1 MSQRYI
7 QGSSRSSMSSDTMVG
22 SSSDSDGKSREK
34 YDEDYLS
41 SKKKPRVQSVESSID
56 TESDTPPTE
65 AEKDFKPGRS
75 LGNKVKKAWKTV
87 KEKFSDKSNH
97 TPKTKKSIP
106 CEFKAYE
113 LSLSLDD
120 RTALWKENG
129 KNLFGNIK
137 ILAPDFKKSQAV
149 IADLIVKGGEDFAA
163 DEFNAADYAG
173 LGFDFFLTTMSHDAL
188 INPIRF
194 FTSKSVITSTKT
206 TADEFLANS
215 DEEFLAD
222 SEDALPLSNG
232 MLNKPIRLCASGI
245 GPELFSNQL
254 LDILREIPLTC
265 PVILDV
271 SSNNLGPD
279 EVLKLVRLMEEHPVI
294 YSLDLGNNPVCDDQ
308 KANSSLMQL
317 QKANSSMMQLFDALG
332 PVSRL
337 FLNNTGFND
346 QNGFFIESSLASNCC
361 LRHLSLQSNQL
372 THEGV
377 IAIIEAV
384 IPSDFADRAMTDS
397 ALTTVELQG
406 NYHGSSDAIADA
418 LRFALRDVYGDD
430 LGELPTLAPMFLGID
445 LSPSLLNKVKKFE
458 PHFSQLTSPRGNST
472 DERL

>member
-7 QGSSRSSMSSDTMVG
+7 QGTSRSSMSSDTIVR
-22 SSSDSDGKSREK
+22 SSSDSEGKSGEK
-34 YDEDYLS
+34 YDEESVS
-41 SKKKPRVQSVESSID
+41 SKKKPRVQSVESSSD
-56 TESDTPPTE
+56 TESDTSSTG
-65 AEKDFKPGRS
+65 AEKGSKPGRS
-75 LGNKVKKAWKTV
+75 LRGKIKKTWKNV
-87 KEKFSDKSNH
+87 KEKFSDNSNH

-113 LSLSLDD
+113 PSLSLDD

-137 ILAPDFKKSQAV
+137 ILAPDFKKSQDV
-149 IADLIVKGGEDFAA
+149 IADLILNGGEDFAA
-163 DEFNAADYAG
+163 DEFNALDYAG
-173 LGFDFFLTTMSHDAL
+173 LGFDFSSAMSHGAL
-188 INPIRF
+188 VNPMRF
-194 FTSKSVITSTKT
+194 FTAKPVITTTKT
-206 TADEFLANS
+206 TAEEFLANS

-222 SEDALPLSNG
+222 SEDAPPLSSDT
-232 MLNKPIRLCASGI
+232 LNKPIRLCASGI

-271 SSNNLGPD
+271 SSNNLGPV
-279 EVLKLVRLMEEHPVI
+279 EVLELVRLMEEHPVI
-294 YSLDLGNNPVCDDQ
+294 YSLDLGNNPICTRKD
-308 KANSSLMQL
+308 SHLGLMR
-317 QKANSSMMQLFDALG
+317 LFDELG

-337 FLNNTGFND
+337 FLDNTGFTD
-346 QNGFFIESSLASNCC
+346 DAAYFIDLALRSNCC

-377 IAIIEAV
+377 ISIIEAA

-397 ALTTVELQG
+397 TLTTLALQH
-406 NYHGSSDAIADA
+406 NDHGSSDAIAHA
-418 LRFALRDVYGDD
+418 LGIVLSNVYGDD
-430 LGELPTLAPMFLGID
+430 LDELPALAPMFLGID
-445 LSPSLLNKVKKFE
+445 LPPSLSNKFKEFE

-472 DERL
+472 DELL

>member
-1 MSQRYI
+1 MSQRSI
-7 QGSSRSSMSSDTMVG
+7 QGSSRSSMSSDTIVK
-22 SSSDSDGKSREK
+22 SSSDSEGKSREK
-34 YDEDYLS
+34 YGEESVS
-41 SKKKPRVQSVESSID
+41 SKKKPRVQSVESSSD
-56 TESDTPPTE
+56 TESDTPSTE
-65 AEKDFKPGRS
+65 AEKGSNPGRS
-75 LGNKVKKAWKTV
+75 LRGKIKKAWKNV

-113 LSLSLDD
+113 PSLSLDD

-137 ILAPDFKKSQAV
+137 ILAPDFKKSQDV
-149 IADLIVKGGEDFAA
+149 IADLILNGGEDLAA

-173 LGFDFFLTTMSHDAL
+173 LGFDFSSTMSNDTL
-188 INPIRF
+188 INPMRF

-215 DEEFLAD
+215 DEEFVAD
-222 SEDALPLSNG
+222 NEDALPLSSDT
-232 MLNKPIRLCASGI
+232 LNKPIRLCASGI

-271 SSNNLGPD
+271 SSNDLGPD
-279 EVLKLVRLMEEHPVI
+279 EVLELVRLMEEHPVI
-294 YSLDLGNNPVCDDQ
+294 YSLDLGNNPISPHE
-308 KANSSLMQL
+308 KANS
-317 QKANSSMMQLFDALG
+317 AMMQLFDALG

-337 FLNNTGFND
+337 FLDNTGFND
-346 QNGFFIESSLASNCC
+346 DAAYFIDLALQSNCC

-377 IAIIEAV
+377 ISIIDAA

-397 ALTTVELQG
+397 TLTTLALQH
-406 NYHGSSDAIADA
+406 NDHGSSDAIADA
-418 LRFALRDVYGDD
+418 LVTALQDVYGDD
-430 LGELPTLAPMFLGID
+430 LDELPTLAPMSLGID
-445 LSPSLLNKVKKFE
+445 LPPSFLNKFKKFE

>member
-1 MSQRYI
+1 M
-7 QGSSRSSMSSDTMVG
+7 
-22 SSSDSDGKSREK
+22 
-34 YDEDYLS
+34 S

-56 TESDTPPTE
+56 RESDTPPTE
-65 AEKDFKPGRS
+65 AEKDSKPGRS
-75 LGNKVKKAWKTV
+75 LGNKIKKTSKNV

-97 TPKTKKSIP
+97 TPKTKKLIP
-106 CEFKAYE
+106 CEFKAYDP
-113 LSLSLDD
+113 SLSLDD

-215 DEEFLAD
+215 DEEFVAD
-222 SEDALPLSNG
+222 SKDALPLSNG

-294 YSLDLGNNPVCDDQ
+294 YSLDLGNNPICTRKDS
-308 KANSSLMQL
+308 NLRLMR
-317 QKANSSMMQLFDALG
+317 LFSQLG
-332 PVSRL
+332 PVSQL
-337 FLNNTGFND
+337 FLDNTGFND
-346 QNGFFIESSLASNCC
+346 DTAFFIDLALQSNCC

-372 THEGV
+372 TPEGV

-384 IPSDFADRAMTDS
+384 IPSNFADRAMTDS
-397 ALTTVELQG
+397 ALTTVELQH
-406 NYHGSSDAIADA
+406 NDHGSSDAIADA
-418 LRFALRDVYGDD
+418 LGIALSNVYGDGLD
-430 LGELPTLAPMFLGID
+430 ELPALAPMSLGID
-445 LSPSLLNKVKKFE
+445 LPPSLLNKVKKFE

>member
-1 MSQRYI
+1 MSQRSI
-7 QGSSRSSMSSDTMVG
+7 QGNSRGSMSSDTIVR
-22 SSSDSDGKSREK
+22 SSSDSEGKSREK
-34 YDEDYLS
+34 YDEESVS
-41 SKKKPRVQSVESSID
+41 SKKKPRVQSVESSSD

-65 AEKDFKPGRS
+65 AEKGSNPGRG
-75 LGNKVKKAWKTV
+75 LRGKIKKAWKNV
-87 KEKFSDKSNH
+87 KEKFSDKSSH
-97 TPKTKKSIP
+97 IPKTKKSTP
-106 CEFKAYE
+106 CEFKAYDVS

-120 RTALWKENG
+120 KTELWKENG

-137 ILAPDFKKSQAV
+137 TFKPDFKKSQDV

-173 LGFDFFLTTMSHDAL
+173 LGFDFSSTMSNDTL
-188 INPIRF
+188 INPMRF
-194 FTSKSVITSTKT
+194 FTAKPVITTTKT
-206 TADEFLANS
+206 TA
-215 DEEFLAD
+215 EEFLVN
-222 SEDALPLSNG
+222 SEDESPLTSDR
-232 MLNKPIRLCASGI
+232 LNKPIRLCASGI

-294 YSLDLGNNPVCDDQ
+294 YSLDLGNNPICTRKDS
-308 KANSSLMQL
+308 NREL
-317 QKANSSMMQLFDALG
+317 MQLFDALG

-337 FLNNTGFND
+337 FLDNTGFND
-346 QNGFFIESSLASNCC
+346 DNAYFIDLALQSNCC

-372 THEGV
+372 THKGV
-377 IAIIEAV
+377 IAMIETV

-397 ALTTVELQG
+397 TLNTLALQH
-406 NYHGSSDAIADA
+406 NDHGSSDAIADA
-418 LRFALRDVYGDD
+418 LVTALREVYGDD
-430 LGELPTLAPMFLGID
+430 LDDLPALAPISLGID
-445 LSPSLLNKVKKFE
+445 LPPSFLNKFKKFE
-458 PHFSQLTSPRGNST
+458 PHFSQLTGLRGNST